1 MLLQFLIQLI
11 GTSQES
17 RLAVLLQPIWQL
29 QQDQNKLF
37 GLCTAVVQSQ
47 KKVLTAVEELK
58 ALVVE
63 QSKKNFSIKGS
74 AFEVNQQLNEHSNN
88 FM

>member
-1 MLLQFLIQLI
+1 MIQRNTI
-11 GTSQES
+11 
-17 RLAVLLQPIWQL
+17 IWQL
-29 QQDQNKLF
+29 QQEQSKLF

-63 QSKKNFSIKGS
+63 QTKKNFTIKGS
-74 AFEVNQQLNEHSNN
+74 SFEVNQNYE
-88 FM
+88 